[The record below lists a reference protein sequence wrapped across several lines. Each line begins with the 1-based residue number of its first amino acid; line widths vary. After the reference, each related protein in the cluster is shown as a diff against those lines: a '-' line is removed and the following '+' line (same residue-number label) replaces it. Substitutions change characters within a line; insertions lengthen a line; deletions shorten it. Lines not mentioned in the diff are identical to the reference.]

1 MSFLAFHVKFLRA
14 EGQYGSDDLVHY
26 ACTDSYLSIT
36 TRGLAV
42 VQSLVQI
49 GAEQSSGVEHVSLRR
64 SGPLL
69 RQQAQIFGQ

>member
-1 MSFLAFHVKFLRA
+1 MVVMILCIMHALIATYQV
-14 EGQYGSDDLVHY
+14 
-26 ACTDSYLSIT
+26 T

-42 VQSLVQI
+42 MQSLVQI